1 MIRPLFLLA
10 CSALLFLA
18 AAVRAQAPDL
28 TTPDVQKLKTEAMGL
43 REEISQQ
50 RVEALRKL
58 IDDQLETTRQGL
70 SKAKISGNI
79 TATAAGTAAV
89 KIFTDVKSSFDK
101 NGTYAVTG
109 KVRNDLES
117 NVDEFKRS
125 AQAIEDKQ
133 SADLRKL
140 NRRFATQ
147 LGAVLARQNTP
158 VADEGKLLDLWTP
171 LLTGSAA
178 VPATAPATPTP
189 TGTNVVKAP
198 PAAAAVLQSRGDTAT
213 WTPVMKLDV
222 SVRDALEVV
231 SVPLT
236 GITAPK
242 SITGMGAMGGAW
254 QVQVTP
260 YQELVPG
267 NTTPAFRIQ
276 SLPPAKTLEVAA
288 WPDARNNWTMDLR
301 AKADKV
307 PSRHAVIL
315 ETDAAAC
322 KPLAGGAAAAPV
334 TSPAPSTAPAASA
347 PASPAHSPRVA
358 TAKVHFES
366 QPEGAAV
373 LVDNQPLLEQS
384 QPLLTPCDYT
394 MPVTAVD
401 ITFRKRGYKD
411 AVLKQVLPMA
421 NKPFHATLEEIIG
434 NTDVTVPVAANN
446 NTEWAPTGARVRKG
460 NQVRITASGTWS
472 CGAGGELVDANGYP
486 NDDTY
491 FAYYQDPMR
500 NPRLSPRANYGQL
513 VARILPDNEII
524 PIGKQTAFRATSEG
538 EIIVGINES
547 LNARKDNRGTIKVRI
562 LVDP

>member
-1 MIRPLFLLA
+1 MIRPPFLLA
-10 CSALLFLA
+10 CIALLFLA
-18 AAVRAQAPDL
+18 TAVRAQAPDL
-28 TTPDVQKLKTEAMGL
+28 TTPDVQKLKSEAMGL

-89 KIFTDVKSSFDK
+89 KIFADVKSSFDK
-101 NGTYAVTG
+101 NGNYAVTG
-109 KVRNDLES
+109 KVRTDLES
-117 NVDEFKRS
+117 TVDEFKRS
-125 AQAIEDKQ
+125 TQAIEDKQ

-158 VADEGKLLDLWTP
+158 VTDEGKLLDLWTP

-178 VPATAPATPTP
+178 VPATAPATTP
-189 TGTNVVKAP
+189 TGTNVIKAA
-198 PAAAAVLQSRGDTAT
+198 PAASAVLQSHGDTAT

-231 SVPLT
+231 SVSLV
-236 GITAPK
+236 GITASK
-242 SITGMGAMGGAW
+242 SFTGMGAMGGAW

-267 NTTPAFRIQ
+267 NATPAFRIQ

-301 AKADKV
+301 AKSDKV

-322 KPLAGGAAAAPV
+322 KPLAGGTATAPV
-334 TSPAPSTAPAASA
+334 ISPAPSATAASS
-347 PASPAHSPRVA
+347 PASPAHSPHVA
-358 TAKVHFES
+358 TARVHFES
-366 QPEGAAV
+366 QPDGASV
-373 LVDNQPLLEQS
+373 LVDNQQLMEQS

-394 MPVTAVD
+394 MPVTAAD

-421 NKPFHATLEEIIG
+421 NKPFRATLEEIIG

-460 NQVRITASGTWS
+460 NQVRFTASGMWS
-472 CGAGGELVDANGYP
+472 CGSGGEMVDANGYP

-547 LNARKDNRGTIKVRI
+547 LHARKDNRGTIKVRI
-562 LVDP
+562 MVDP